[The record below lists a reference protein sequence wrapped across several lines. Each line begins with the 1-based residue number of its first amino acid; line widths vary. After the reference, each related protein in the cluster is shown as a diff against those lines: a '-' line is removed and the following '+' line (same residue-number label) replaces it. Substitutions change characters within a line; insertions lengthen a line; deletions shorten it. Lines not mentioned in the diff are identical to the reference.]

1 MDKLLRTRFYI
12 KKYFFTA
19 HRGLEFLLLYF
30 TVFVQYSSLT
40 LICRSSDHTVG
51 RPHGTRFEPGTGSL
65 EAGTLTSR
73 QPHLLNIK
81 ISNQFGERKLWFKG
95 GMSRDFWHFFISWIK
110 AIWDPDQQA
119 KIVLLKRSFSRRYSR
134 KILLCAV
141 LACRLRSG

>member
-40 LICRSSDHTVG
+40 LICHFSDHTVLRG
-51 RPHGTRFEPGTGSL
+51 GPRTRFEPRTGSL

-81 ISNQFGERKLWFKG
+81 IINLF
-95 GMSRDFWHFFISWIK
+95 
-110 AIWDPDQQA
+110 
-119 KIVLLKRSFSRRYSR
+119 
-134 KILLCAV
+134 
-141 LACRLRSG
+141 